1 MHLNPDTQLT
11 DFLGKNHF
19 FCDEHCRSRPSDY
32 KVAVTICVIY
42 QLKMVDFV
50 SSYSLRLHKTVL
62 KTFKIISI
70 DIRGVNEVQRD
81 RKDCL
86 SSHYEAHYNSEELW
100 RFRRNEGKKDDL
112 FNKQRQSQG
121 GRRLESRKH
130 RQSRGAVLSAPA
142 SPLPPSPLLSLSLPL
157 WCLSPNSLTV
167 LSIHVHFSHT
177 HFCNATLFKNFSLS
191 TTHIKQ
197 NCQ

>member
-19 FCDEHCRSRPSDY
+19 FCNEHCRSRPSDY

-50 SSYSLRLHKTVL
+50 SSYSLRLRKTVL

-100 RFRRNEGKKDDL
+100 RFRRNEGKKRR
-112 FNKQRQSQG
+112 FVQQAAAEPGRTETGVTKTQTEQRS
-121 GRRLESRKH
+121 
-130 RQSRGAVLSAPA
+130 
-142 SPLPPSPLLSLSLPL
+142 
-157 WCLSPNSLTV
+157 C
-167 LSIHVHFSHT
+167 
-177 HFCNATLFKNFSLS
+177 SLS
-191 TTHIKQ
+191 TCLPSPSLPSPSLCDVSHPTHSLCYLFMSTSLTHISVMQLFLKTFH
-197 NCQ
+197 